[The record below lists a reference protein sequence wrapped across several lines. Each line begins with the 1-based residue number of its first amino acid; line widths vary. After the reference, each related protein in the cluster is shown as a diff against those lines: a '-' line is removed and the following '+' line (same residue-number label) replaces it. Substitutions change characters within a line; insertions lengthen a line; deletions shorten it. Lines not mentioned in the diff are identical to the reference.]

1 MGVGKDFFQIIYGF
15 KKFNILV
22 KHQTFPRGACM
33 MLDDTIKLPQKSQL
47 AVGQMVSIV
56 TKRNQGTGVLTDGI
70 IKEILTPGLSHPH
83 GIKVRLT
90 DGNVGRVKKILSKS
104 QLDVQTP
111 SFAGLEQI
119 PIPKTEDK
127 YNEFKE
133 FYEYDPKLESL
144 LGDYK
149 KNKQAINGMRE
160 SAQRRI
166 AIAVA
171 SFGNSNKGGFI
182 HLGIRSD
189 GTVSGLEQDMKIG
202 EHGDYTDSFAN
213 YMRDKLGNLLGDK
226 VFITRKLGMQFQ
238 KIEGKT
244 ICTIRILPA
253 TEPLYVHIS
262 KELLFYVR
270 GPTPRAERLVGP
282 DQFKYIKDRF
292 PHYGSA

>member
-1 MGVGKDFFQIIYGF
+1 M
-15 KKFNILV
+15 
-22 KHQTFPRGACM
+22 
-33 MLDDTIKLPQKSQL
+33 DDSVKLPQKSQL
-47 AVGQMVSIV
+47 AIGQMVSIE
-56 TKRNQGTGVLTDGI
+56 TKRNQRTGVLTDGI

-90 DGNVGRVKKILSKS
+90 DGNVGRVKKILSKN
-104 QLDVQTP
+104 QLDAQTP
-111 SFAGLEQI
+111 DFVDLKRVQ
-119 PIPKTEDK
+119 IPKTENK

-133 FYEYDPKLESL
+133 FYEYDLRLKPL

-160 SAQRRI
+160 SAQQRI

-171 SFGNSNKGGFI
+171 SFGNSSKGGFI
-182 HLGIRSD
+182 HLGIKSD

-202 EHGDYTDSFAN
+202 GHDDYSDSFAN

-226 VFITRKLGMQFQ
+226 VFITRKLSMQFQ
-238 KIEGKT
+238 KVKGKT
-244 ICTIRILPA
+244 ICTIQILPA
-253 TEPLYVHIS
+253 TEPLYVHIQ
-262 KELLFYVR
+262 KEPLFYVR